1 MSSTSPIRTDIVR
14 HNDGMTDLDATDVL
28 AALTRD
34 QRLQPFVRDGVVAVM
49 PARQSR
55 RRLLLNEVALAFEP
69 GVHYSERTVSLFLRQ
84 LYPDYAALRRYLI
97 DEGFLDRRDG
107 EYWRCGGS

>member
-1 MSSTSPIRTDIVR
+1 MSA
-14 HNDGMTDLDATDVL
+14 MTDLDAAGVL
-28 AALTRD
+28 ASMASD
-34 QRLQPFVRDGVVAVM
+34 QRLQPFIRDGLVAVM
-49 PARQSR
+49 PARQAR

-97 DEGFLDRRDG
+97 DEGFLDRKDG
-107 EYWRCGGS
+107 EYWRCGGA